1 MSRAYSSSFT
11 AEKKMTMENYKNVY
25 GNSGVRAYQISSD
38 SISIKFSDGSTYV
51 YTYESTGW
59 QSIEIMKELAQ
70 KGVGL
75 TTFINQRVRNKYA
88 ERLKN

>member
-1 MSRAYSSSFT
+1 
-11 AEKKMTMENYKNVY
+11 MENYKNVY
-25 GNSGVRAYQISSD
+25 GNSGVRAYHISKD
-38 SISIKFSDGSTYV
+38 AISIMFSDGKTYK

-75 TTFINQRVRNKYA
+75 TTFINQRVRNRYA
-88 ERLKN
+88 ERMN